1 MVRYMYMD
9 YYIFNFRTIIIE
21 KNMSG
26 TGIEPMSPAW
36 KANMLTTT
44 PTARFR

>member
-1 MVRYMYMD
+1 
-9 YYIFNFRTIIIE
+9 
-21 KNMSG
+21 MSG

-44 PTARFR
+44 PTARFGCWNCLFESLKGIVEVGIVDVL